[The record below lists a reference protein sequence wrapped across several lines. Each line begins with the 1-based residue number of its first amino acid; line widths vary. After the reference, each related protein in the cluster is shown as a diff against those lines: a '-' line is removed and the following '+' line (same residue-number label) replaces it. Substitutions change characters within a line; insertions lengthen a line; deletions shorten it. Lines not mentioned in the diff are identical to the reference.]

1 MTEPMIQKIPCRQIF
16 AGDNDRTV
24 FDEDGLTELAASIGE
39 HGLAQPIT
47 VRLFAP
53 DPRCV
58 FGGDRFGSMA
68 QFQIVA
74 GERRFRAVSQVLKLE
89 TIDCIVRELND
100 EEASAIMLA
109 ENVGRRD
116 LDPVDEML
124 AYRKRIE
131 QQGWSIEKI
140 SEKCGVSKKRVEK
153 RLMLGNVREDILYHV
168 RRGAFPIGHAEM
180 LSVLDHNRQMIAA
193 RPIIEGKAVN
203 FRQFREIVDALFAQ
217 QSQESLFD
225 LALFGGAL
233 ESPKV
238 SIETAKDTYPI
249 AADLPDPFITPEH
262 HTGAITLAYVLEL
275 QAQGHHREAAAIGRL
290 LAFLCKHRYTYLPT
304 RAVIKI

>member
-1 MTEPMIQKIPCRQIF
+1 MTEPTIQKIPCRQIF

-24 FDEDGLTELAASIGE
+24 FDDEGLAELAESIKA

-53 DPRCV
+53 DPMCV
-58 FGGDRFGSMA
+58 FGGMA
-68 QFQIVA
+68 QYQIVA
-74 GERRFRAVSQVLKLE
+74 GERRFRAISQVLKLE
-89 TIDCIVRELND
+89 TIDCIMRDLTND
-100 EEASAIMLA
+100 EASAIMLA

-131 QQGWSIEKI
+131 QHGWTIEKI
-140 SEKCGVSKKRVEK
+140 AEKCGVSKKRVEK
-153 RLMLGNVREDILYHV
+153 RLMLGSVRNDILYHV

-180 LSVLDHNRQMIAA
+180 MSVLDHNRQMIAA

-233 ESPKV
+233 ETPQV
-238 SIETAKDTYPI
+238 NIETAQDTYPI
-249 AADLPDPFITPEH
+249 ASDLPDPFITPQH
-262 HTGAITLAYVLEL
+262 HTGAITLAYVQTL
-275 QAQGHHREAAAIGRL
+275 QEQGYHREAAAIGRL

-304 RAVIKI
+304 KAVIT

>member
-1 MTEPMIQKIPCRQIF
+1 MTQAIQQIPCHLIT

-24 FDEDGLTELAASIGE
+24 FDNDGLEELAASIGE

-47 VRLFAP
+47 VRPFAE
-53 DPRCV
+53 RY
-58 FGGDRFGSMA
+58 
-68 QFQIVA
+68 QIVA

-89 TIDCIVRELND
+89 TIDCIVRELTD

-124 AYRKRIE
+124 AYKKRLAM
-131 QQGWSIEKI
+131 GWSIEKI
-140 SEKCGVSKKRVEK
+140 SKKCGVSKKLVEK

-168 RRGAFPIGHAEM
+168 RRGAFPIGHAET

-238 SIETAKDTYPI
+238 SIETTKDTYPI

-290 LAFLCKHRYTYLPT
+290 LAFLCKYRYTYLPT
-304 RAVIKI
+304 RAVIKT

>member
-1 MTEPMIQKIPCRQIF
+1 MTYPRIHQIPCRQIF

-24 FDEDGLTELAASIGE
+24 FDEDGLEELAASIKD

-53 DPRCV
+53 DPMCV
-58 FGGDRFGSMA
+58 FGGDRFGGMA

-131 QQGWSIEKI
+131 QQGWTIEKI
-140 SEKCGVSKKRVEK
+140 AEKCGVSKKRVEK
-153 RLMLGNVREDILYHV
+153 RLLLGKIRDDILYHV
-168 RRGAFPIGHAEM
+168 RRGNFPIGHAEM
-180 LSVLDHNRQMIAA
+180 MSVLDHNRQMIAA

-203 FRQFREIVDALFAQ
+203 FRQFREIVDTLFAQ

-233 ESPKV
+233 ETPQV
-238 SIETAKDTYPI
+238 NIVTAKDDHPI

-275 QAQGHHREAAAIGRL
+275 QAKGYQREAAAIGRL

-304 RAVIKI
+304 RAVIKT

>member
-1 MTEPMIQKIPCRQIF
+1 MSEPTIQKVKCRQIF

-24 FDEDGLTELAASIGE
+24 FDDDGLAELAESIRA

-47 VRLFAP
+47 VRVFAP
-53 DPRCV
+53 DPMCV
-58 FGGDRFGSMA
+58 FGGDRFGDMA
-68 QFQIVA
+68 QYQIVA

-131 QQGWSIEKI
+131 KQGWSVEKI
-140 SEKCGVSKKRVEK
+140 AEKCGVSKKRVEK
-153 RLMLGNVREDILYHV
+153 RLLLGNVRDDILYHV
-168 RRGAFPIGHAEM
+168 RRGTFPIGHAEM
-180 LSVLDHNRQMIAA
+180 MSVLDHNRQMIAA

-233 ESPKV
+233 EQPRV
-238 SIETAKDTYPI
+238 NIETAQDSYPV
-249 AADLPDPFITPEH
+249 AAYLPDPVITPQH
-262 HTGAITLAYVLEL
+262 HTGAISLAYILEL
-275 QAQGHHREAAAIGRL
+275 QAQGYEREAAAIGRL
-290 LAFLCKHRYTYLPT
+290 LAFLCKNRYTYLPT
-304 RAVIKI
+304 RAVIKT

>member
-1 MTEPMIQKIPCRQIF
+1 MTATIQKIPCRQIF

-24 FDEDGLTELAASIGE
+24 FDEDGLSELAASIKE

-53 DPRCV
+53 DPMCV
-58 FGGDRFGSMA
+58 FGGDRFGERA
-68 QFQIVA
+68 QYQIVA

-89 TIDCIVRELND
+89 AIDCIVRELND

-131 QQGWSIEKI
+131 SQGWSIEKI

-153 RLMLGNVREDILYHV
+153 RLLLGSVREDILHHV
-168 RRGAFPIGHAEM
+168 RRGTFPIGHAEM
-180 LSVLDHNRQMIAA
+180 MSVLDHNRQMIAA

-233 ESPKV
+233 ETPQV
-238 SIETAKDTYPI
+238 SIVTAKDNYPI

-304 RAVIKI
+304 KAVIKT